1 MKVTAKII
9 ILVLAISLA
18 IGGVMVYAK
27 TKVTPPLATKPIDQ
41 FSKCLADGIAIFNN
55 TETATQEDS
64 LFAALT
70 EKTRIYVSEGKLNKD
85 KGNADMNQ
93 LCSKY
98 VPLFLKRSM
107 ENFSGSTWS
116 DANHTYMLSVVNKL
130 RALKNFDN
138 FQPLTKQSLDS
149 LALVE
154 RIISNY
160 RQARQISRHI
170 TFTGTS
176 NAQVTISR
184 ARQFAKDPYL
194 SHCSDLV
201 NALNGVRPAI
211 AASHYNYVCA
221 MIEKLSQYRYLS
233 QSYYDNTEL
242 PQLDAVVTEYDNE
255 ASSLYGSKRDVNT
268 LWNRARSYY
277 SNASEYYNN

>member
-18 IGGVMVYAK
+18 IGGVMVYAR
-27 TKVTPPLATKPIDQ
+27 TKVAPPLATKPIDQ
-41 FSKCLADGIAIFNN
+41 FSKCLTDGIALLNN
-55 TETATQEDS
+55 AETANQEDS

-70 EKTRIYVSEGKLNKD
+70 EKTRIYVSERKLNKD
-85 KGNADMNQ
+85 NGNADMNQ

-107 ENFSGSTWS
+107 EKFSGSTWS
-116 DANHTYMLSVVNKL
+116 DADHTYMLSVVNKL
-130 RALKNFDN
+130 HTLKNFDN
-138 FQPLTKQSLDS
+138 SQPLTKQSIDS

-160 RQARQISRHI
+160 RQARQICRHT

-176 NAQVTISR
+176 NAQITISK

-194 SHCSDLV
+194 SHCNDLV

-211 AASHYNYVCA
+211 AASHYNHVCA
-221 MIEKLSQYRYLS
+221 MVEKLSQYRYLS
-233 QSYYDNTEL
+233 QSYYENTL
-242 PQLDAVVTEYDNE
+242 VPQVDAAVTEYENK
-255 ASSLYGSKRDVNT
+255 ASALYGSKRDVNT

>member
-1 MKVTAKII
+1 MKVTVKII

-27 TKVTPPLATKPIDQ
+27 TKVSPPLATKSIDQ
-41 FSKCLADGIAIFNN
+41 FSKCLSDGISLFSNA
-55 TETATQEDS
+55 ETPTQEDS

-70 EKTRIYVSEGKLNKD
+70 EKTRFYVSEGKLTKD
-85 KGNADMNQ
+85 NGNADLNQ

-107 ENFSGSTWS
+107 EKFSNSTWS
-116 DANHTYMLSVVNKL
+116 DADHAYMLSVVNKL

-138 FQPLTKQSLDS
+138 SQPLTKQSLDS
-149 LALVE
+149 LGLVE

-160 RQARQISRHI
+160 KQARAVSRHT
-170 TFTGTS
+170 TFTGIS
-176 NAQVTISR
+176 NAQATISR

-194 SHCSDLV
+194 SHCSELV
-201 NALNGVRPAI
+201 NALNSVRPAI
-211 AASHYNYVCA
+211 AASHYNHVCA
-221 MIEKLSQYRYLS
+221 MVEKLSQYRYLS
-233 QSYYDNTEL
+233 QSYYDNTL
-242 PQLDAVVTEYDNE
+242 VPQVDAAVTEYENK
-255 ASSLYGSKRDVNT
+255 ASALYGSKRDVNT